1 MNIRKAA
8 SNIKTQHIKTYTPR
22 GLITAGHWDIASFDL
37 EKRQGD
43 SSHGY
48 QHIDEGIWK
57 SDTLPNQRTYQKETP
72 QECVSC
78 VS

>member
-1 MNIRKAA
+1 MY
-8 SNIKTQHIKTYTPR
+8 TQHIKTYTPR
-22 GLITAGHWDIASFDL
+22 GSITAGDWDIASFE

-57 SDTLPNQRTYQKETP
+57 SDTLPNQHTYQKETP
-72 QECVSC
+72 
-78 VS
+78 